1 MNDINFDQINLINLS
16 VYSLII
22 DDIDNDQIY
31 QDIVKFQKKL
41 EPKSGFL
48 STENDATYFAS
59 YEDGTFPKESKE
71 CNKLKDKITAAVCS
85 VLQKEMILESIWSL
99 ILKNGE
105 SVSVHSHKS
114 NTHMYPNDYFSIA
127 YYVKT
132 PPGSAKLFF
141 EAPYCNTIENLISVE
156 PKNGTLLIFNSFIKH
171 FTERHLVNED
181 RVVVSA
187 NFIPKQPNLKPIPDW
202 SAYS

>member
-1 MNDINFDQINLINLS
+1 
-16 VYSLII
+16 
-22 DDIDNDQIY
+22 
-31 QDIVKFQKKL
+31 
-41 EPKSGFL
+41 
-48 STENDATYFAS
+48 
-59 YEDGTFPKESKE
+59 
-71 CNKLKDKITAAVCS
+71 
-85 VLQKEMILESIWSL
+85 MILESIWSL